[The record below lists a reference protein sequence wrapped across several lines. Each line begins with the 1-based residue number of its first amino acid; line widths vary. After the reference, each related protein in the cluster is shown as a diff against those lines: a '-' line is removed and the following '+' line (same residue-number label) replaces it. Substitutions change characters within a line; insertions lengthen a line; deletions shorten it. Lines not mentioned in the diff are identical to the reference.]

1 VVPLPRTSAVPED
14 HIATSNNAG
23 VRGILHQ
30 LRDLLL
36 LPYALLVAVPRTMI
50 PYETHQDSMLPTI
63 RPGDRVMVLALEH
76 LGAEPLRRGHLV
88 VFESWHEGEAVAL
101 KRVIGAP
108 GDEVE
113 IRAHTVYVNGA
124 PLDEPYAVPPTHGVV
139 PPRRLGEGEYYV
151 MGDNRGESC
160 DSRTHGPLTLDRVIG
175 RVILRNAPVTR
186 MTYFD

>member
-1 VVPLPRTSAVPED
+1 MVPLPRTSAVPED